1 MTAAI
6 TPAVR
11 PDTADPMTLAML
23 RLIRTVDAW
32 QAARDAATREAATD
46 AFVLVGFAA
55 GADPAREA
63 ALRTAA
69 SMLLDP
75 PGRIDWL
82 TIPDEGGEALTLA
95 SSGFLFDDVAEEL
108 PTPA

>member
-6 TPAVR
+6 VPAVR

-23 RLIRTVDAW
+23 RLIKTVDAW
-32 QAARDAATREAATD
+32 QAARDAATREAAQE
-46 AFVLVGFAA
+46 AFVLVAFAA
-55 GADPAREA
+55 GADPARESS
-63 ALRTAA
+63 LRTAA

-75 PGRIDWL
+75 PGRLDWL
-82 TIPDEGGEALTLA
+82 TLDGTGAPTLA
-95 SSGFLFDDVAEEL
+95 FSGFLFDDAAEDL